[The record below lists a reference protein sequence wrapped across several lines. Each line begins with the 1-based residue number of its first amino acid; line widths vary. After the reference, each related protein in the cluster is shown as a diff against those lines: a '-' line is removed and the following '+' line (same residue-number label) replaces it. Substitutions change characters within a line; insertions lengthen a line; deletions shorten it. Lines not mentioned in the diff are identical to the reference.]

1 MLTAAHAALRR
12 VPEGSGDE
20 VMTIELVFDAPQS
33 PAEVATRLETALPG
47 SGARA
52 EPVFDATADAFYFL
66 RFPGL
71 TARGQEAAVFAFARE
86 LAPAMGAAEAN
97 PVLPDSL
104 YGAVAVADVTRESFF
119 RFCETPRT
127 NLQPTGWHHAVI
139 RTPQAWALTRGAGS
153 TVAVIDT
160 GHSGHQELAGAI
172 SAEGQRNL
180 VEGGTDAHD
189 LFNSGILRMPGH
201 GTLVCS
207 VIASRGTA
215 DAQGNV
221 GGPGAV
227 TGSAPEATILPIR
240 AIRSVIDFDQS
251 TIAPAIAHAVA
262 QGADVIAM
270 ALGGP
275 TRVAST
281 ERALREAVRAGVVI
295 VCAAGNC
302 WPSVVFPAAYAAQ
315 GLCTAVAALTSD
327 LTPWRQTGRG
337 PEVTIAAPGENVWG
351 AAKGKASD
359 PDSGIRASQGTTLA
373 TSMTAGVA
381 ALWVARHGGR
391 AALKARADAA
401 GTTVQAMWVRC
412 ATGGLVRPAV
422 WDGATDLGAGVLDAE
437 RALAAPLPSGAEAV
451 DAPPSDRVE
460 TSAAILRAHLAG
472 HHPEAVAEVDAAMAP
487 YAAELIWLSHRAGA
501 RGRALRNSPTE
512 AFAPAARP
520 SPGLAAAVA
529 GRPGL
534 AALVAGGP

>member
-1 MLTAAHAALRR
+1 MLTAAFEALRR
-12 VPEGSGDE
+12 VPGGSEDQTL
-20 VMTIELVFDAPQS
+20 TIELVFDEGLT
-33 PAEVATRLETALPG
+33 PAEVAARLESALPG

-52 EPVFDATADAFYFL
+52 EPVFDSAADRFWFV

-71 TARGQEAAVFAFARE
+71 SARGQEAEVFAFARD
-86 LAPAMGAAEAN
+86 LAPAVGATDAN
-97 PVLPDSL
+97 PVLADSL
-104 YGAVAVADVTRESFF
+104 YGAVAVADVTTESFL
-119 RFCETPRT
+119 RLCETPRM

-139 RTPQAWALTRGAGS
+139 RTPQAWALTRGEGA

-160 GHSGHQELAGAI
+160 GYSGHQELSGAI
-172 SAEGQRNL
+172 RGTGQRNF
-180 VEGGTDAHD
+180 VEGGTDAQD
-189 LFNSGILRMPGH
+189 RFSSGVLRMPGH

-227 TGSAPEATILPIR
+227 TGTAPAAQVLPIR
-240 AIRSVIDFDQS
+240 AIKSVIDFDQS

-281 ERALREAVRAGVVI
+281 EKALRDAVRAGVVI

-315 GLCTAVAALTSD
+315 GLCTAVAALTRD

-359 PDSGIRASQGTTLA
+359 PDNGIRASQGTTLA

-401 GTTVQAMWVRC
+401 GTSVQAMWVRC
-412 ATGGLVRPAV
+412 ATGGLVRPDV
-422 WDGATDLGAGVLDAE
+422 WAGATDLGAGVLDAE
-437 RALAAPLPSGAEAV
+437 RALAAALPAGAESA
-451 DAPPSDRVE
+451 APPSDRVE
-460 TSAAILRAHLAG
+460 TTAAILRSHLAN
-472 HHPEAVAEVDAAMAP
+472 HRPEAVAEVDSAIAP
-487 YAAELIWLSHRAGA
+487 YAAELIWLSYRAGA
-501 RGRALRNSPTE
+501 RGRAVRNSPAE
-512 AFAPAARP
+512 AMAPADTP

-534 AALVAGGP
+534 AALLAGGP